1 MPGWRKSSYSFSNGQ
16 CTEVATSGGGV
27 LVRDSKQVGAGP
39 VLRFP
44 AADWTAFLGAVKAR

>member
-27 LVRDSKQVGAGP
+27 LVRDSKQAGAGP

-44 AADWTAFLGAVKAR
+44 AADWTAFLAAVKAR